1 MKRYILPFLVTIFI
15 LPSLSS
21 GGDLYEEQL
30 DRGIRN
36 SEPYS
41 YLLINLSK
49 TDTDKEKA
57 RSLLQDAQKYSPDL
71 PATYFE
77 IAKNRFTLSPHGMFE
92 AVDYMLQGI
101 AAYKRNFWWSFMM
114 MSSVLTSAILSFL
127 VSILILIIIR
137 LPQDLPLLSHDIREE
152 KAKIFLLLL
161 LLGAL
166 FGPLFLLGGLLLLI
180 SFYQKK
186 WDRLILSLYIAFVL
200 VSPWIF
206 KTVSMIFYASASGT
220 LKAVV
225 QVNESKDNT
234 YALSLLSGSQ
244 KPVEIFS
251 YALALKRE
259 GRYHDAIDMNTKLIG
274 MKPDARTYI
283 NLANNYV
290 AINNP
295 ERAIDLYKKSLE
307 RAQLPSAYYNLSQVY
322 RETLDFDKGEEFFL
336 SAQKL
341 DHTAVSQYRAI
352 YSRNPNRFV
361 IDEDLPMGDI
371 YEYAKTKTKGSFTG
385 GLSYIPL
392 FMMPLIGVFF
402 ALLYYSINKR
412 FKTWAYRCSRCGK
425 ILCTKCEK
433 HILWGHMCFQCYGS
447 LIKLDEL
454 DAKERITRLLTVYDY
469 QNRRRNMIKI
479 LSLAVPGWGLI
490 YGGNVLY
497 GFLFLWIF
505 LFSIFVLIM
514 NSFFVIEMS
523 RFSHVWLNVSSMV
536 LLVVIYLLSNA
547 ATRRRLAKG
556 WL

>member
-1 MKRYILPFLVTIFI
+1 MKKYILLFLVMIFI
-15 LPSLSS
+15 IPSLSS
-21 GGDLYEEQL
+21 GEDLYEKQL

-41 YLLINLSK
+41 YLLINASK
-49 TDTDKEKA
+49 TDKEQA
-57 RSLLQDAQKYSPDL
+57 LPLLKDAQKYSPDL

-77 IAKNRFTLSPHGMFE
+77 IAKNKFTLSPHGMFE

-101 AAYKRNFWWSFMM
+101 EAYKRNFWWSFMM
-114 MSSVLTSAILSFL
+114 MSSVLVSTILSFF
-127 VSILILIIIR
+127 VSILLLIIIR
-137 LPQDLPLLSHDIREE
+137 LPKDLPLLSHDIRED
-152 KAKIFLLLL
+152 KTKNFLLLL
-161 LLGAL
+161 LSGAL

-186 WDRLILSLYIAFVL
+186 WNRLVLSLYIVFLL

-244 KPVEIFS
+244 NPVELFS

-259 GRYHDAIDMNTKLIG
+259 GRYHDAIDMNTKLIAV
-274 MKPDARTYI
+274 KPDARTYV

-290 AINNP
+290 AINNL
-295 ERAIDLYKKSLE
+295 ERAKDLYKKSLE

-341 DHTAVSQYRAI
+341 DHAAVSQYRSI

-361 IDEDLPMGDI
+361 IDEDLPIGDI
-371 YEYAKTKTKGSFTG
+371 YQYAKTKAKGTFTG
-385 GLSYIPL
+385 GFSYIPL
-392 FMMPLIGVFF
+392 FMMPVIGVFF
-402 ALLYYSINKR
+402 ALFYYMGNKR
-412 FKTWAYRCSRCGK
+412 FRTWAYRCSRCGK

-433 HILWGHMCFQCYGS
+433 HILWGHMCSQCYGS

-454 DAKERITRLLTVYDY
+454 DAKERITRLLTVYEY
-469 QNRRRNMIKI
+469 QQRRRNIIKI
-479 LSLAVPGWGLI
+479 ISLVVPGSGLI

-497 GFLFLWIF
+497 GFLFLWMF
-505 LFSIFVLIM
+505 LFSIFLLIM

-523 RFSHVWLNVSSMV
+523 LFSHVWLNISSVV

>member
-1 MKRYILPFLVTIFI
+1 MKKYILLFLGMIFI
-15 LPSLSS
+15 IPSLSS
-21 GGDLYEEQL
+21 GEDLYEKQL

-41 YLLINLSK
+41 YLLINASK
-49 TDTDKEKA
+49 TDKEQA
-57 RSLLQDAQKYSPDL
+57 LPLLQDAQKYSPDL

-77 IAKNRFTLSPHGMFE
+77 IAKNKFTLSPHGMFE

-114 MSSVLTSAILSFL
+114 MSSVLVSTILSFF
-127 VSILILIIIR
+127 VSILLLIMIR
-137 LPQDLPLLSHDIREE
+137 LPKDLPLLSHDIRED
-152 KAKIFLLLL
+152 KTKIFLLLL
-161 LLGAL
+161 LSGAL

-186 WDRLILSLYIAFVL
+186 WNRLVLSLYIVFLL

-244 KPVEIFS
+244 NPVELFS

-259 GRYHDAIDMNTKLIG
+259 GRYHDAIDMNTKLIAV
-274 MKPDARTYI
+274 KPDARTYV

-290 AINNP
+290 AINNL
-295 ERAIDLYKKSLE
+295 ERAKDLYKKSLE
-307 RAQLPSAYYNLSQVY
+307 RAQLPSAYYNLSQAY

-341 DHTAVSQYRAI
+341 DHAAVSQYRSI

-361 IDEDLPMGDI
+361 IDEDLPIGDI
-371 YEYAKTKTKGSFTG
+371 YQYAKTKAKGTFTG
-385 GLSYIPL
+385 GFSYIPL
-392 FMMPLIGVFF
+392 FMMPVIGVFF
-402 ALLYYSINKR
+402 ALLYFMCNKR
-412 FKTWAYRCSRCGK
+412 FRTWAYRCSRCGK

-433 HILWGHMCFQCYGS
+433 HILWGHMCSQCYGS

-454 DAKERITRLLTVYDY
+454 DAKERITRLLAVYEY
-469 QNRRRNMIKI
+469 QQRRRNIIKI
-479 LSLAVPGWGLI
+479 ISLVVPGSGLI

-497 GFLFLWIF
+497 GFLFLWMF
-505 LFSIFVLIM
+505 LFSIFLLIM

-523 RFSHVWLNVSSMV
+523 LFSHVWLNISSVV